1 MSFTLDLS
9 KFANLT
15 ESKMKQVIT
24 KTGIDLGQSIIS
36 DTPVDSGRLKGN
48 WQPDINAYD
57 ETTTETTDKSGGAT
71 LARVATRFNGYKTG
85 DTLTLSNNLPY
96 AYHIEFLGHSKIKA
110 PKGMVRLNVLKFQQ
124 FVNKNARLANG

>member
-9 KFANLT
+9 KFTELT
-15 ESKMKQVIT
+15 EKKARQVII
-24 KTGIDLGQSIIS
+24 KTGIDLGQAIIS

-48 WQPDINAYD
+48 WQPDINSYD
-57 ETTTETTDKSGGAT
+57 ETTTNATDKSGGIT
-71 LARVATRFNGYKTG
+71 LARVAGKFREYKAG

-96 AYHIEFLGHSKIKA
+96 AYPIEFLGHSKLKA

-124 FVNKNARLANG
+124 FVDKNARLANG